1 MFLQS
6 IHQVCRHEKR
16 CQMSVRLFSLFQGSR
31 NQQWWPY
38 FLPFLKDAENPF
50 FDITSSEWNFTNILF
65 PEDLIVFGNALP
77 QSLFPNSGD
86 AASLPSL
93 TST

>member
-1 MFLQS
+1 MYKDYIYTF
-6 IHQVCRHEKR
+6 IYKVGTAHMTIV
-16 CQMSVRLFSLFQGSR
+16 
-31 NQQWWPY
+31 WPY

-50 FDITSSEWNFTNILF
+50 VDLSLSEWNFTNILF